1 MPLNTIFILLLIGL
15 AAGLLSGLLG
25 VGGAVIIIPALLLFL
40 GMTQHQA
47 QGTALGML
55 SIPVAL
61 GGALNYYRGGHI
73 NLKYVLFLS
82 AAFFIGG
89 YIGSL
94 FALQMSDKILKKI
107 FAFFLL
113 TISLKMIF
121 EK

>member
-1 MPLNTIFILLLIGL
+1 MPLHIIFILLLIGL
-15 AAGLLSGLLG
+15 SAGLLSGLLG
-25 VGGAVIIIPALLLFL
+25 VGGAVIIIPALLLL
-40 GMTQHQA
+40 PGISQHHA

-61 GGALNYYRGGHI
+61 GGALNYYRGGYI

-82 AAFFIGG
+82 VAFFIGG

-94 FALQMSDKILKKI
+94 FALQMPDKVLKKI

-113 TISLKMIF
+113 IISLKMIF